1 MGHYLNMLWLSA
13 LLGIL
18 AGSISGLIPGVGNFV
33 LMLLL
38 YPFLGSLSI
47 NELIIFYSSMA
58 TISQYVGSVP
68 ATIYGI
74 PGESSSYPTVLES
87 SKLSTVKQV
96 SNAISGSAF
105 GSFVGGIVVLLVC
118 YLLVDYLEL
127 LKYMYSTKLL
137 TLLLVLACVAICL
150 SSGDKLITSV
160 LLLVTGFCL
169 SSIGYNSHYS
179 TSILTFNN
187 MYLYA
192 GLPFEVVLISLFA
205 IPQIL
210 QNWNTKSKISNLAY
224 NIGTIYIINPIY
236 TGFYTVL
243 GFICGLV
250 PGVTTIL
257 SSIAAYNI
265 SSYFTKD
272 PVKRIIASETAN
284 NAGAFS
290 LLLPLLLFGVPIIAS
305 EALLLNLIEQKG
317 FVISSFDL
325 RGLVT
330 LLSINLL
337 LVNVIGL
344 FIAWPLSKYVKYF
357 YTFNLN
363 IVFTIFIV
371 LLVAVVFYNGYLN
384 YSLSYN
390 IIVFTIL
397 LPIGYVLRK
406 VNTLPL
412 IFAFI
417 VNDKLIDNLLR
428 LPHII

>member
-1 MGHYLNMLWLSA
+1 MLWYPA
-13 LLGIL
+13 LLGVL
-18 AGSISGLIPGVGNFV
+18 AGSVSGLIPGVGNFV

-58 TISQYVGSVP
+58 TISQYIGSIP
-68 ATIYGI
+68 ATLYGI

-96 SNAISGSAF
+96 RDAISGSAF
-105 GSFVGGIVVLLVC
+105 GSFIGGVIVLLLC

-127 LKYMYSTKLL
+127 LKYLYSTKLL
-137 TLLLVLACVAICL
+137 TSLLVLACIAICV
-150 SSGDKLITSV
+150 SSGNKLTTS
-160 LLLVTGFCL
+160 LLLLIAGFSL
-169 SSIGYNSHYS
+169 ASIGYNSHYS
-179 TSILTFNN
+179 VPILTFNN

-192 GLPFEVVLISLFA
+192 GLPFEVVLICLFA

-210 QNWNTKSKISNLAY
+210 QNWDTKSKISNLAY

-236 TGFYTVL
+236 TCFYTVI

-265 SSYFTKD
+265 SAYFTKD

-325 RGLVT
+325 RSLVT

-337 LVNVIGL
+337 IVNMIGL

-363 IVFTIFIV
+363 TIFSILIT
-371 LLVAVVFYNGYLN
+371 LLVAVVLYNGYLN
-384 YSLSYN
+384 YSLIYN
-390 IIVFTIL
+390 LIVFTIL
-397 LPIGYVLRK
+397 LPIGYMLRK

-417 VNDKLIDNLLR
+417 INDKLIDNLLR
-428 LPHII
+428 LPHIL